1 METLRALAASG
12 RTVISTIHQP
22 NSEIYDNFDRLL
34 LIVQGKII
42 YFNEA
47 KLACEYFAS
56 INYKCP
62 DMSNPADYFMSMM
75 SMENPNEIES
85 DSGRPKS
92 EAEITKEYNRKINY
106 LNEQYQLSD
115 LKNDYAFISREAIEI
130 YPQEITGTYSPWL
143 LQLWLLVKRSWLNN
157 MRLPDA
163 NIVKVASI
171 VVIALATNI
180 LF

>member
-1 METLRALAASG
+1 
-12 RTVISTIHQP
+12 
-22 NSEIYDNFDRLL
+22 
-34 LIVQGKII
+34 
-42 YFNEA
+42 
-47 KLACEYFAS
+47 
-56 INYKCP
+56 
-62 DMSNPADYFMSMM
+62 MSNPADYFMSMM

-85 DSGRPKS
+85 NSGRPKS
-92 EAEITKEYNRKINY
+92 EAEIIKEYNRKINY

-115 LKNDYAFISREAIEI
+115 LKNDCAFISREALEI
-130 YPQEITGTYSPWL
+130 YPQELSGTFSPWL

-171 VVIALATNI
+171 VVIAIATNI